1 MTKGDQRVAEVSYIA
16 IVGPRFAELRELT
29 PVRSS
34 ISPASEPFA
43 YNPLGGGIVKGRL
56 GDRTD
61 SVLDIRERIRDR
73 TIASYVVGEFWTE
86 EK

>member
-1 MTKGDQRVAEVSYIA
+1 LTKRDQRITEISDNT
-16 IVGPRFAELRELT
+16 IVGSGFGELGEFA
-29 PVRSS
+29 PIRSS
-34 ISPASEPFA
+34 VSPASEPFA
-43 YNPLGGGIVKGRL
+43 YNPLGGGMVKSRL